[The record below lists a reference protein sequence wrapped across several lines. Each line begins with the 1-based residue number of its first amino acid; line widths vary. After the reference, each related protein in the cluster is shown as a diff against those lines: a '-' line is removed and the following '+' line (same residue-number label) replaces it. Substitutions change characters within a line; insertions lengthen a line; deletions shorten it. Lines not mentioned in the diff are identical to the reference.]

1 MELDLALHVD
11 EPPIPT
17 VESAQV
23 HKENYEWWE
32 RSNHLILYKQ
42 KHKGSIPESDK
53 LKTYMNA
60 IEEQFVSFNKSMVST
75 LMKKLSSM
83 KYDNIKGVHEH
94 IMEMRDTIAKLKSLE
109 IKIKKLVGVEILNMW
124 NLKK

>member
-1 MELDLALHVD
+1 
-11 EPPIPT
+11 
-17 VESAQV
+17 
-23 HKENYEWWE
+23 
-32 RSNHLILYKQ
+32 
-42 KHKGSIPESDK
+42 
-53 LKTYMNA
+53 MNT
-60 IEEQFVSFNKSMVST
+60 IEEQFVSFDKSMVNT

-83 KYDNIKGVHEH
+83 KYDNTKGVHEH

>member
-17 VESAQV
+17 VESAQ
-23 HKENYEWWE
+23 
-32 RSNHLILYKQ
+32 Q